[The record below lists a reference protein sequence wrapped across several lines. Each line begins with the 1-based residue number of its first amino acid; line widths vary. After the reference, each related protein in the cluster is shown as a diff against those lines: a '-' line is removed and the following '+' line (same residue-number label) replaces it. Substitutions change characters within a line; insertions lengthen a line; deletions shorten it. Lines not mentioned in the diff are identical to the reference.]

1 MRDLLL
7 PARCSSQS
15 TAVANSQAAAAVD
28 GERVRDEDFRWASAC
43 CEFEYLAAGGFN
55 FGSPAEIGVEA
66 TKAPKA
72 QGSLARIA
80 ASRLNMQ

>member
-28 GERVRDEDFRWASAC
+28 GERVRDEDSVGPPRAANLSTWR
-43 CEFEYLAAGGFN
+43 LAA
-55 FGSPAEIGVEA
+55 SI
-66 TKAPKA
+66 
-72 QGSLARIA
+72 LAH
-80 ASRLNMQ
+80 LQKLE